1 MDAPFDQE
9 SRAAGWALVGTGLLT
24 ILLMSQHPSSA
35 RDIMTPL
42 VHGGLQAV
50 LLVQLAALLIVARC
64 WGGGL
69 VMTTGLLFFAAGVL
83 AGLGAATINGF
94 VAPSLAGYPS
104 GEIGH
109 DIFAFAWDANQAL
122 ATLGAIATGL
132 ALAMISVL
140 LWQETQRSLAVAGW
154 LAGLLPAALL
164 AVGHL
169 SMNLH
174 GALFVYITQAA
185 WMIALGWH
193 SARRGV

>member
-9 SRAAGWALVGTGLLT
+9 SRAAGWALVGTGVLT

-35 RDIMTPL
+35 RDFMTPL

-50 LLVQLAALLIVARC
+50 LLVQLAALLIVARR

-69 VMTTGLLFFAAGVL
+69 VMTTGLLFFAAGAF

-109 DIFAFAWDANQAL
+109 DIFAFAWEANQAL